1 MWYHTPQQV
10 DSEIAMSD
18 SIQFIRTLRRMPRFG
33 ELTEETQRTIAA
45 AAIHRQ
51 FGSGQVIFL
60 EGEPANCIYVLESG
74 WVKASRVTREGR
86 EQALMFFRPVE
97 VFGDIASLTG
107 AAYPG
112 TAVALEP
119 VTAWAIPAKTILDAI
134 PCRPDLATA
143 IIRHLGERILHYV
156 NLVEDLSLRSVEAR
170 VANVLLRNAEM
181 HDQQLIVPRRDWT
194 TFDQMAARL
203 GTVRDVLSRALK
215 TLEAEQLLRV
225 ERQSIVIL
233 DPKGLADR
241 ANR

>member
-1 MWYHTPQQV
+1 MN
-10 DSEIAMSD
+10 DA
-18 SIQFIRTLRRMPRFG
+18 IQFMKTLQRVPRFG
-33 ELTEETQRTIAA
+33 ELTDDTQRAIAA
-45 AAIHRQ
+45 SAVHRR
-51 FGSGQVIFL
+51 FRSGQVIFL
-60 EGEPANCIYVLESG
+60 EGEPADCIYVLESG
-74 WVKASRVTREGR
+74 WVKSSRLTREGR

-119 VTAWAIPAKTILDAI
+119 VSAWAIPASTILDAI

-170 VANVLLRNAEM
+170 VANALLRNAEI
-181 HDQQLIVPRRDWT
+181 HDQRLIVPRRDWT

>member
-1 MWYHTPQQV
+1 MNDAT
-10 DSEIAMSD
+10 
-18 SIQFIRTLRRMPRFG
+18 QFVRTLQRVPRLG
-33 ELTEETQRTIAA
+33 ELTDDTQRAIAA
-45 AAIHRQ
+45 VAIHRQ

-74 WVKASRVTREGR
+74 WVKASRMTREGR

-97 VFGDIASLTG
+97 VFGDIAALTG

-119 VTAWAIPAKTILDAI
+119 VSAWAIPARTILDAI
-134 PCRPDLATA
+134 PRRPDLATA

-156 NLVEDLSLRSVEAR
+156 ALVEDLSLRSVEAR
-170 VANVLLRNAEM
+170 VANALLRNAEL
-181 HDQQLIVPRRDWT
+181 HDQRLIVPRREWT

-215 TLEAEQLLRV
+215 TLEAEQLLTV